1 MTRSGGPHKD
11 NDPPPFEPLPDNVF
25 SHQTHPSWHDAYARC
40 TRLFFWAVG
49 RQPPPGAASYDMCS
63 RVLGHLVLEAPTERG
78 RDWVC
83 KRILSCP
90 DEHALALL
98 AQKYIFIFI
107 GAFKASAGQSFSS
120 GWGSSSLST
129 PGGFGGGAAT
139 GGLGEGGAHVDYQ
152 EKRIFVLERDA
163 YKCSITGTSGADP
176 ASGALLD
183 VTPII
188 PPSIDI
194 RTLSRY
200 AGLPSDDPLCEP
212 TLRFYRLE
220 NMLTLDDDASDAFR
234 SLNVWLEETGRN
246 GEYQI
251 VTWQS
256 STVPESPRYTTTF
269 TTTDL
274 KTRPI
279 PSTHYLRLHAACA
292 RVAHKSGAATYIE
305 DLAKDIARLTVLA
318 EDGSSAGV
326 LAAALARAAAT

>member
-1 MTRSGGPHKD
+1 
-11 NDPPPFEPLPDNVF
+11 
-25 SHQTHPSWHDAYARC
+25 
-40 TRLFFWAVG
+40 
-49 RQPPPGAASYDMCS
+49 
-63 RVLGHLVLEAPTERG
+63 
-78 RDWVC
+78 
-83 KRILSCP
+83 
-90 DEHALALL
+90 
-98 AQKYIFIFI
+98 
-107 GAFKASAGQSFSS
+107 
-120 GWGSSSLST
+120 
-129 PGGFGGGAAT
+129 
-139 GGLGEGGAHVDYQ
+139 
-152 EKRIFVLERDA
+152 VLERDA
-163 YKCSITGTSGADP
+163 YKCSITGTSGADSG
-176 ASGALLD
+176 SGALLD

-200 AGLPSDDPLCEP
+200 AGLPSNDPLCEP

-234 SLNVWLEETGRN
+234 SLNVWLEETVRSFPRLALDTAFSLNFRLFASFFRRVLFFFLLYRTLYPLTLKLSRLMWHQERN

-256 STVPESPRYTTTF
+256 STVPDSPRYTTTF
-269 TTTDL
+269 TTADL

-279 PSTHYLRLHAACA
+279 PSVHYLRLHAACA

-305 DLAKDIARLTVLA
+305 DLARDIARLTVLA